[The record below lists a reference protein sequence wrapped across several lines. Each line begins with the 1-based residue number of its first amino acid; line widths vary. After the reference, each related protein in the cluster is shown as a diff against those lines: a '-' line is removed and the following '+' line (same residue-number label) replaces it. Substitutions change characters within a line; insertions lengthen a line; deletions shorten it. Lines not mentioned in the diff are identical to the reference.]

1 MQSPLSR
8 ILLRSSPSEDAL
20 PMMSHCQAESCWEE
34 KFTKD
39 PDPAKGLECPLGPP
53 PAAVRPHHRS
63 CLVTAG
69 FP

>member
-39 PDPAKGLECPLGPP
+39 PDPAKGLECPLAHPQ
-53 PAAVRPHHRS
+53 
-63 CLVTAG
+63 LL
-69 FP
+69 